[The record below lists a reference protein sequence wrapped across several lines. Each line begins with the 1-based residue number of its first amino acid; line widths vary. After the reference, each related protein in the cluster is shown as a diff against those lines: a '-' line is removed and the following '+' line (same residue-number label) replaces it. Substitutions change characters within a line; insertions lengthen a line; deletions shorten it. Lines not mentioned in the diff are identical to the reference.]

1 MAYDN
6 DRTTRIGYLCF
17 TIVALGIIGF
27 FTKDCNIMLDSCNAT
42 SCYDEFLPFDGNN
55 SKQCSSGAKG
65 EVVNATPDVL
75 GPKGERLTSGSPP
88 GILCH
93 CINSP
98 GKAGRHEADAGDRK
112 VID

>member
-6 DRTTRIGYLCF
+6 DRTTRIGYLCL
-17 TIVALGIIGF
+17 TIVALGAFGF
-27 FTKDCNIMLDSCNAT
+27 LTKDCNIMLDSCNAT
-42 SCYDEFLPFDGNN
+42 SCHDEFLPFNGNSN
-55 SKQCSSGAKG
+55 KQCSPGAKG
-65 EVVNATPDVL
+65 EVVNATPNVL
-75 GPKGERLTSGSPP
+75 GPKGERLTVGSPP

-98 GKAGRHEADAGDRK
+98 GKLVVHQDDAGPHK